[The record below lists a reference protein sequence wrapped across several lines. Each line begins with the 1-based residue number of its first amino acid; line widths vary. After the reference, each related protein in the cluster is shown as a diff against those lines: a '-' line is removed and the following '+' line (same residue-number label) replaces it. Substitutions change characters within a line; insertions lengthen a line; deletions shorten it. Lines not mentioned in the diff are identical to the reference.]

1 MVKNN
6 NIHPERSERKII
18 GTFLPNA
25 GILEYKLSKSELDYI
40 WKCVENKK
48 GSVKKTLIG
57 HITGSYKLED
67 PNNQFFKGVLLPLIK
82 TYEQSYKNMGDS
94 LPIFTSNPCS
104 WMMNAWWVNYQN
116 QGEYNPLHDHRG
128 VYSFAA
134 WLKIPFEWEEQNKNP
149 LGADSNRQTI
159 SDFSF
164 AYTDILG
171 GIKNYTYKLSSKDE
185 GSMLFFPSQLKHQVH
200 PFYNCDETRISISGN
215 IMLGIPST
223 TLGTI
228 RMTPKD

>member
-48 GSVKKTLIG
+48 GDIKKTLIG
-57 HITGSYKLED
+57 HITGSYELED
-67 PNNQFFKGVLLPLIK
+67 SNDQFFKGVLLPLIHSYGH
-82 TYEQSYKNMGDS
+82 TYRDMGS
-94 LPIFTSNPCS
+94 VVPISTSHPCH
-104 WMMNAWWVNYQN
+104 WIMNSWWVNYQN
-116 QGEYNPLHDHRG
+116 QGEYNPLHDHTG
-128 VYSFAA
+128 VYSFAM

-149 LGADSNRQTI
+149 LSADSNLGTI

-171 GIKNYTYKLSSKDE
+171 GIKNYVYKLSSKDE
-185 GSMLFFPSQLKHQVH
+185 GSMVFFPSQLKHQVH

-215 IMLGIPST
+215 VMI
-223 TLGTI
+223 GT
-228 RMTPKD
+228 KN